1 MSFSQS
7 ACTVEVSPVPILER
21 QLSIIEDLPNPL
33 PDVTEQEWFAF
44 RQSMMPLKI
53 VKLEK

>member
-1 MSFSQS
+1 MEAQ
-7 ACTVEVSPVPILER
+7 PVPMLER
-21 QLSIIEDLPNPL
+21 QLSIIEDLPSLL